1 MYLFLLAYNMLL
13 LDLLFITSGAR
24 LKPVNLPPPLC
35 KINFTE
41 TIIRKTRVQHIFAYF
56 LEVKKILSNE
66 ILAFEIS

>member
-13 LDLLFITSGAR
+13 LDLLFITSGAK

-41 TIIRKTRVQHIFAYF
+41 TIIRQTRVQHIYIFSRGQ
-56 LEVKKILSNE
+56 KILSNE
-66 ILAFEIS
+66 IKRY